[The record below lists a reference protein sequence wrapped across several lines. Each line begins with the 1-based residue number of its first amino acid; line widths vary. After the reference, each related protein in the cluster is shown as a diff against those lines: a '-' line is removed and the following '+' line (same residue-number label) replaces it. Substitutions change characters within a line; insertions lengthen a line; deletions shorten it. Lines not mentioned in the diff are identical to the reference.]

1 MEESRDVDAC
11 VSFNGQSNIKLKA
24 SDNVIIRH
32 KHHQLQLMQSKDY
45 DYYPS
50 SEKTRLE
57 RRTRQELK
65 LPNQI

>member
-32 KHHQLQLMQSKDY
+32 KHHQLQPAYVDLLIGK
-45 DYYPS
+45 
-50 SEKTRLE
+50 
-57 RRTRQELK
+57 LK
-65 LPNQI
+65 LPVQTAIFIQAYLEVL